1 MRGVIERAERVSHRV
16 DYAKTDVR
24 EAHACDILTESHALA
39 SLGSV
44 FNGSAKRLRDY
55 LDCLEVEHIA
65 HCPCAL
71 GDVALDSVGQSVHA
85 CCGGQT
91 FGHGGHHVG
100 IDNGDHRNVVNVD
113 ADHLAVLFGVGDNI
127 VYRDFCCSS
136 RRGRD
141 GDYRNALVLCRRNA
155 LKASDIGELGVLD
168 DYADSFRGVH
178 RGAAADSYDAVCAA
192 RLECLN
198 AGLNVLNGRVG
209 LDLAEHLVCDAS
221 VVQNICDFLRYAE
234 LDEVGVGCD
243 ESFLEASCGYL
254 FGNRLD
260 CARAVI

>member
-1 MRGVIERAERVSHRV
+1 MNI
-16 DYAKTDVR
+16 Y
-24 EAHACDILTESHALA
+24 
-39 SLGSV
+39 
-44 FNGSAKRLRDY
+44 
-55 LDCLEVEHIA
+55 
-65 HCPCAL
+65 
-71 GDVALDSVGQSVHA
+71 
-85 CCGGQT
+85 
-91 FGHGGHHVG
+91 
-100 IDNGDHRNVVNVD
+100 

-141 GDYRNALVLCRRNA
+141 GYYRYALVLCRDYA
-155 LKASDIGELGVLD
+155 LKASDVGKLGVLD
-168 DYADSFRGVH
+168 DDADSLCGVH

-198 AGLNVLNGRVG
+198 AGLNILNGRVG
-209 LDLAEHLVCDAS
+209 LYFAEHLVCDAS